1 MTILK
6 QSSHYSLNTHE
17 LCVTKAGTVFQV
29 HPTPPTGMASAEEVT
44 MYSNSSAQRTS
55 SLWGLRGWTEKPVQ
69 GWEQFWA
76 KINL

>member
-29 HPTPPTGMASAEEVT
+29 HPTLPTGMASAEEVT
-44 MYSNSSAQRTS
+44 MYSNSFAQRTS
-55 SLWGLRGWTEKPVQ
+55 SL
-69 GWEQFWA
+69 
-76 KINL
+76 